1 MLAAVVFMGMH
12 DKERALSA
20 LEHAYDVH
28 DLELPFCRLD
38 ARFRDLRSEPR
49 YRAILAKLGLNP
61 D

>member
-1 MLAAVVFMGMH
+1 MH